1 MPGIRLSRS
10 ASITPTG
17 VGVILQSDLG
27 AFQLTGSDQSA
38 FVERIVP
45 LLDGSR
51 DREAVVEALPGY
63 SSASVIRFL
72 DLLEARG
79 FIEAALDAAAPLDR
93 ERLRGQDE
101 FLRRWP
107 AAAAGAQQRLAGAR
121 VLVAGLE
128 PWGATAAL
136 ALAAAG
142 VAALHLVDDG
152 VVGPGDAAV
161 LRERGEAALGA
172 PRRAA
177 VAALI
182 RGRAPRC
189 RVDESSAAALEA
201 GDLRA
206 PEGPGD
212 LRAPEGR
219 ADLRA
224 PEGRADLHSP
234 EGRPHLIVAAVGA
247 DDGPL
252 LERVARF
259 AHRARIVSLWSHL
272 AGAAAVVGPLV
283 FPGETACRI
292 CAEAGALNPAP
303 AARPGGAPAPP
314 AAAMGQLL
322 GQLAAME
329 ALKAITA
336 YTPPRLAGRLLVQDL
351 CTFETSHHMLVR
363 LPWCTVC
370 GEG

>member
-1 MPGIRLSRS
+1 MPTIRLSRS

-27 AFQLTGSDQSA
+27 TFQLTGSDQRA

-51 DREAVVEALPGY
+51 DRQAVVEALPGY
-63 SSASVIRFL
+63 SPASVLRFL

-79 FIEAALDAAAPLDR
+79 FIEAAPDTAAPLDR
-93 ERLRGQDE
+93 ERLRGQGE

-107 AAAAGAQQRLAGAR
+107 AASGAQQRLAGAR

-128 PWGATAAL
+128 PWGTAAAL
-136 ALAAAG
+136 ALAASG

-161 LRERGEAALGA
+161 LRERGAAALGA

-177 VAALI
+177 VGALI

-189 RVDESSAAALEA
+189 RVEESAAAALEA
-201 GDLRA
+201 GDLRS
-206 PEGPGD
+206 PEGRGD
-212 LRAPEGR
+212 LRSPEERG
-219 ADLRA
+219 DL
-224 PEGRADLHSP
+224 LSP
-234 EGRPHLIVAAVGA
+234 EGRPHLIVAAVRA
-247 DDGPL
+247 DDEAL

-259 AHRARIVSLWSHL
+259 AHRARVVSLWSHL

-283 FPGETACRI
+283 FPGETACRL
-292 CAEAGALNPAP
+292 CAEARALNPAP

-314 AAAMGQLL
+314 AGMMGQLL

-336 YTPPRLAGRLLVQDL
+336 YTPSRLAGRRLVQDL

>member
-1 MPGIRLSRS
+1 MPSIRLSRS

-27 AFQLTGSDQSA
+27 AFQLTGSDVSA
-38 FVERIVP
+38 FVERMAP

-51 DREAVVEALPGY
+51 DRQAVVEALPDY
-63 SSASVIRFL
+63 APASVIRFL

-79 FIEAALDAAAPLDR
+79 FIEAAPDAAAPLDR

-107 AAAAGAQQRLAGAR
+107 AAAGAQQRLAGAR

-128 PWGATAAL
+128 PWGASAAL

-161 LRERGEAALGA
+161 LRERGAAALGA

-182 RGRAPRC
+182 RERAPRC

-201 GDLRA
+201 GDLR
-206 PEGPGD
+206 
-212 LRAPEGR
+212 
-219 ADLRA
+219 
-224 PEGRADLHSP
+224 SP
-234 EGRPHLIVAAVGA
+234 EGRPRLIVSAVRA
-247 DDGPL
+247 DDEPL

-292 CAEAGALNPAP
+292 CAEAGALNPAS
-303 AARPGGAPAPP
+303 AARPGGAPAPH
-314 AAAMGQLL
+314 AGAMGQLL

-336 YTPPRLAGRLLVQDL
+336 YTASRLAGRLLVQDL
-351 CTFETSHHMLVR
+351 CTFETSHHTLVR

>member
-1 MPGIRLSRS
+1 MPSIRLSRS

-17 VGVILQSDLG
+17 VGVILKSDLG
-27 AFQLTGSDQSA
+27 AFQLTGSDVSA
-38 FVERIVP
+38 FGERMAP

-51 DREAVVEALPGY
+51 DRQAVVEALSDY
-63 SSASVIRFL
+63 SPASVIRFL

-79 FIEAALDAAAPLDR
+79 FIEAAPDAAAPLDR

-128 PWGATAAL
+128 PWGASAAL
-136 ALAAAG
+136 ALATAG

-161 LRERGEAALGA
+161 LRERGAAVLGA

-201 GDLRA
+201 GDLR
-206 PEGPGD
+206 
-212 LRAPEGR
+212 
-219 ADLRA
+219 
-224 PEGRADLHSP
+224 SP
-234 EGRPHLIVAAVGA
+234 EGRPHLIVSAVRA
-247 DDGPL
+247 DDEPL

-303 AARPGGAPAPP
+303 AARPGGAPAPH
-314 AAAMGQLL
+314 ADVMGQLL

-336 YTPPRLAGRLLVQDL
+336 YTAPRLAGRLLVQDL
-351 CTFETSHHMLVR
+351 CTFETSHHTLVR